1 MNGHKH
7 SPHRGPR
14 RGFTLVELVVVVM
27 ILGILAAVAAPRMF
41 RSTTD
46 AKKSST
52 RQSLAVIR
60 NAIELYE
67 ADNGAYPPAATL
79 PTSVKKYLSGPF
91 PTCQVG
97 NNNANVF
104 ASTADPI
111 VVGGAGQGWAYNQ
124 TTGDFVVNH
133 ADGIAW

>member
-7 SPHRGPR
+7 SPHGSPR

-41 RSTTD
+41 RSTND
-46 AKKSST
+46 AKQSSA

-67 ADNGAYPPAATL
+67 ADNGTYPPAATL
-79 PTSVKKYLSGPF
+79 PASLKQYLRSPF
-91 PTCQVG
+91 PACPVG
-97 NNNANVF
+97 NNNASVF
-104 ASTADPI
+104 ASSADPI
-111 VVGGAGQGWAYNQ
+111 VVGGSGQGWAYNQ
-124 TTGDFVVNH
+124 ATGAFVVNH
-133 ADGIAW
+133 PDGIAW